1 MIDINFPTEKKTYL
15 SKNNLLE
22 WVKNA
27 FKISIDKVEQACTGA
42 LYCQIIDSCHPGK
55 VKMNK
60 VNWEATFDNEYLNNY
75 KILQEAFQECGIKKN
90 IEVER
95 LCQEKFNDNL
105 EFLQWMKK
113 YYDNNYF
120 STSYDAIKRRKGAIL
135 VLILD
140 KNIKSRENS
149 KSNEKNNF
157 ISNNKENFNRNINS
171 KSPLSKNNILDKIT
185 EPIKKGNFLNNIL
198 KKTMKRN
205 FPTKR

>member
-90 IEVER
+90 IDTR
-95 LCQEKFNDNL
+95 DLSTKTRSALATFSFTLKTAMSLNL
-105 EFLQWMKK
+105 V
-113 YYDNNYF
+113 
-120 STSYDAIKRRKGAIL
+120 SS
-135 VLILD
+135 
-140 KNIKSRENS
+140 
-149 KSNEKNNF
+149 
-157 ISNNKENFNRNINS
+157 
-171 KSPLSKNNILDKIT
+171 
-185 EPIKKGNFLNNIL
+185 
-198 KKTMKRN
+198 
-205 FPTKR
+205 